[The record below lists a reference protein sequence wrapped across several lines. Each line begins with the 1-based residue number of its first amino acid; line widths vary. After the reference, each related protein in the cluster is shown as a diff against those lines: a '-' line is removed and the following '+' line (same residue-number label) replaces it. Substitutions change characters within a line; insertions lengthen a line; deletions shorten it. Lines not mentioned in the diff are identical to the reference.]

1 MSTKKSNLNTTDV
14 QEFFVQ
20 SSGWKIKG
28 TIERHHQYKVETNL
42 PDFKRLSADR
52 PGSSIARTAM
62 ADYCRLLADVH
73 FWTAVATKKPGAV
86 DAVARR
92 IVPALP
98 VWSFETWQ
106 IVARLEPNNQ
116 YGLAQW
122 LSENCF
128 RVPYAQRS
136 DPKQDLETLVIAWLD
151 FDPGANWFQPEIA
164 ESDALKAF
172 VEAASGFIVAKD
184 HADKKS
190 SFNKRTR
197 RHGQQRKITR
207 TTRLIEGV
215 QIYENLP
222 QRSVSKLHDQ
232 LKTRFGQITVKGVL
246 QNISVSEARD
256 AILLFSAKEAVYQN
270 QNI

>member
-1 MSTKKSNLNTTDV
+1 MSIKKAKSNTTDV
-14 QEFFVQ
+14 QDFFLQ

-62 ADYCRLLADVH
+62 ADYCRLLADVN
-73 FWTAVATKKPGAV
+73 FWTAVATKKSGTV

-98 VWSFETWQ
+98 IWSFETWQ
-106 IVARLEPNNQ
+106 IVAKLEPNNQ
-116 YGLAQW
+116 YGLAEW

-136 DPKQDLETLVIAWLD
+136 DPKQDLETLIIAWLD

-164 ESDALKAF
+164 ESHALKAF
-172 VEAASGFIVAKD
+172 VEAASGFITAKD
-184 HADKKS
+184 YADKKY

-215 QIYENLP
+215 QIYNNLP
-222 QRSVSKLHDQ
+222 QQSVSKLHEQ
-232 LKTRFGQITVKGVL
+232 LKIRFGKITVKGVL
-246 QNISVSEARD
+246 QDISVTEARD
-256 AILLFSAKEAVYQN
+256 AIMLFNAKESVCKN
-270 QNI
+270 